1 MNLSY
6 LEQADAQY
14 FKDKK
19 EHAAVPAIL
28 LQNKY
33 IDYNPID
40 FQQDQKEKQGI
51 EYYYNDETKNW
62 DYRMG
67 DILIK

>member
-6 LEQADAQY
+6 LEQADAKY
-14 FKDKK
+14 FQDKK
-19 EHAAVPAIL
+19 EHASTPLIL

-40 FQQDQKEKQGI
+40 FQQDIKDKQGI
-51 EYYYNDETKNW
+51 EYFYSSETKNW
-62 DYRMG
+62 DYKMG
-67 DILIK
+67 NIE

>member
-6 LEQADAQY
+6 LEQADSKY
-14 FKDKK
+14 FQDKK
-19 EHAAVPAIL
+19 EHAPVPTIL

-40 FQQDQKEKQGI
+40 FQQDPKNKQGI
-51 EYYYNDETKNW
+51 EYFYSSDNNAW

-67 DILIK
+67 EMR

>member
-6 LEQADAQY
+6 LEQADVRY
-14 FKDKK
+14 FQDKK
-19 EHAAVPAIL
+19 EHAIVPTIL
-28 LQNKY
+28 LQDKY

-40 FQQDQKEKQGI
+40 FQQDTKNNQGI
-51 EYYYNDETKNW
+51 EYYYNTDIGNW

-67 DILIK
+67 EMK

>member
-6 LEQADAQY
+6 LEQADIRYLQ
-14 FKDKK
+14 DKK
-19 EHAAVPAIL
+19 EHATVPTIL
-28 LQNKY
+28 LHDKY

-40 FQQDQKEKQGI
+40 FQQDAKNNQGI
-51 EYYYNDETKNW
+51 EYYYNIDTGNW

-67 DILIK
+67 EMK